1 MSVRR
6 VLAVLLGVVVAAVGS
21 AGCDADVSAG
31 LWGKPTGHRV
41 SVVDAKGEI
50 ALRTPARQ
58 VVALDW
64 AYAEDLLALG
74 MSPVGVVDPDGYDAA
89 VGAGPR
95 LSGKVADVGTREQ
108 PDLDSIR
115 DAQPDLII
123 TTTRPPGRISQ
134 LREVAPVL
142 VFDPDRTDMTA
153 WEEMRTT
160 FGAIATAVGRS
171 GRAEKVLARLD
182 ASMAMGRQALSDAGV
197 GELPLAIVQGSSRQG
212 IPRLRIFTR
221 ESLVSDATRQL
232 GLQNAWRGRAVEHGV
247 TPVEVAELEPVA
259 RADLVYVAPA
269 RDNPFASMLGNDVEW
284 TGLDFVRAS
293 RVYGLGARTYYSG
306 GPLSM
311 QLYGSEVV
319 KALT

>member
-1 MSVRR
+1 MWSTR
-6 VLAVLLGVVVAAVGS
+6 
-21 AGCDADVSAG
+21 
-31 LWGKPTGHRV
+31 TG
-41 SVVDAKGEI
+41 
-50 ALRTPARQ
+50 TT
-58 VVALDW
+58 
-64 AYAEDLLALG
+64 
-74 MSPVGVVDPDGYDAA
+74 AA

-160 FGAIATAVGRS
+160 FSAIATAVGRS